1 MVPGPRMKRLL
12 LVCLLGLAGTAAAYV
27 LPGGAIL
34 RRLVEARE
42 ELHLSGARVE
52 GTLALSGGAMGE
64 LGTELPDYRTDSVFL
79 LRVPGR
85 CRLDATTPDG
95 KPLAAVDALGKHR
108 VEGPAVTALAV
119 AVQEVCALLALRSSS
134 EADARSALEQHLRA
148 LRVDTHATTLGRI
161 GGQVAYVLGSERA
174 GDGQLWVF
182 KDGFLPARVRFTDER
197 GVPWDVRFVDFGSPA
212 TGAWFPRL
220 VEVSRGNELQARFT
234 TLRGDNHASVPDRS
248 F

>member
-1 MVPGPRMKRLL
+1 MKRLL

-52 GTLALSGGAMGE
+52 GTLFFSGGAMVE
-64 LGTELPDYRTDSVFL
+64 LATELPEYRTDAVFL

-85 CRLDATTPDG
+85 CRLDATTPDT
-95 KPLAAVDALGKHR
+95 KPLSVTLSQGKRHVD
-108 VEGPAVTALAV
+108 GPAVAALTY

-134 EADARSALEQHLRA
+134 ESDARSALEQHLRS
-148 LRVDTHATTLGRI
+148 LKVDTHDTSLGRV
-161 GGQVAYVLGSERA
+161 GGQVAYVLGA
-174 GDGQLWVF
+174 GKPNDGQLWVF
-182 KDGFLPARVRFTDER
+182 KDSFLPARVRFTDER
-197 GVPWDVRFVDFGSPA
+197 GAVWEVRFVDFASPA
-212 TGAWFPRL
+212 TGTWFPRQL
-220 VEVSRGNELQARFT
+220 EVSRGSELQVRFT
-234 TLRGDNHASVPDRS
+234 TVRGDNRANVPEKL